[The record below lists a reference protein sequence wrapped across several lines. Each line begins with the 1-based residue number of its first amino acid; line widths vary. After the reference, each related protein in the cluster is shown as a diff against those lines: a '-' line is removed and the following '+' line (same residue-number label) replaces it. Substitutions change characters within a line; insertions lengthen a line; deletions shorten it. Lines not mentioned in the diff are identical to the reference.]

1 MKGNILGLLVLI
13 FLTNNIYAQKPIK
26 AQKKMIG
33 NKIEGIEFTDYLKNT
48 PNNKEFNDK
57 FKVLEFW
64 ATWCKPCLEAVP
76 HLNELKS
83 EFNNETN
90 LIFLS
95 ITYESPEQ
103 TKKVLEKINFETIVV
118 SDQTKKIH
126 NDLKIENKG
135 MMILP
140 RTVLIDNSNK
150 IIWYGTP
157 TELNSEII
165 IKFLRKEKI

>member
-1 MKGNILGLLVLI
+1 MK
-13 FLTNNIYAQKPIK
+13 TETK
-26 AQKKMIG
+26 
-33 NKIEGIEFTDYLKNT
+33 
-48 PNNKEFNDK
+48 
-57 FKVLEFW
+57 
-64 ATWCKPCLEAVP
+64 
-76 HLNELKS
+76 
-83 EFNNETN
+83 TN